1 MILTMIRNTELF
13 DAFSDPGFFYSGSGV
28 VDEKWKIHNN
38 TMANGNLV
46 MMGGGGQTYPV
57 TWILLCS
64 QLLHFFVI

>member
-46 MMGGGGQTYPV
+46 MMGGRYAVMQLEAY
-57 TWILLCS
+57 WSYFRDILY
-64 QLLHFFVI
+64 